1 MSHKLTNASTLAAC
15 VLAVAT
21 ASNCN
26 EPAAVGPTVIT
37 YDVTTTLDGFS
48 FETGAPSPPDCPNA
62 TLYCTHYRAF
72 SGAELFGTLILT
84 DTASSASELVPT
96 GTFGGKFCDS
106 IDYAGLTGCLH
117 VAAIPLTPYEGGLWP
132 RPQTI
137 DFTGTV
143 GGRDFSRVI
152 FFVGKSSG
160 DSLYGTVRWME
171 KEGRSPPSHLGRFVA
186 HRRK

>member
-1 MSHKLTNASTLAAC
+1 MSHKLTSASTLAGC
-15 VLAVAT
+15 VLAVAI

-26 EPAAVGPTVIT
+26 EPAAIGPTVTT
-37 YDVTTTLDGFS
+37 YDVTTTLDAFS

-62 TLYCTHYRAF
+62 TLYCTHVRAF

-96 GTFGGKFCDS
+96 GAFGGKFCDS

-117 VAAIPLTPYEGGLWP
+117 VAAIPLTPYEGGLWM
-132 RPQTI
+132 RPQPI
-137 DFTGTV
+137 DFAGTV
-143 GGRDFSRVI
+143 GGLAGRVI
-152 FFVGKSSG
+152 FFSGKSSG

>member
-1 MSHKLTNASTLAAC
+1 MSHKLTNASALAAC
-15 VLAVAT
+15 VLAAAT

-26 EPAAVGPTVIT
+26 EPTAFGPIVTK
-37 YDVTTTLDGFS
+37 YEVTTTLDGFS

-62 TLYCTHYRAF
+62 TLYCTHVRAF

-84 DTASSASELVPT
+84 DTAPSASELVPT

-117 VAAIPLTPYEGGLWP
+117 VATIPLTPYEGGFWP
-132 RPQTI
+132 RPKTI
-137 DFTGTV
+137 DFAGTV
-143 GGRDFSRVI
+143 GGLSGRVI
-152 FFVGKSSG
+152 FFSGKSSG

-171 KEGRSPPSHLGRFVA
+171 ESGRSPPSHWGRFVA